1 MVLCYFYIVPTFL
14 PVQAVIAIVVTILW
28 IGPLLPILL
37 LYLGTW
43 GGGDPHSC
51 FISSCNIG
59 GFLKSWPVGGT
70 GSHSSSHQDL
80 RVHLRMQQMENRQR
94 TEVQRKTHL
103 GFWIKPCLHSVH
115 LWAFHLYEPINALF
129 FFFGHL
135 QLKEFKPILMIHC
148 LDSSPMKKDLPRNHE
163 KHEQPPSFTSMP
175 NPQFPAC
182 PRAAVWSHTCV
193 NFVNK
198 GFNSETTVWFSFKEP
213 PKYKVWQKFSKCM
226 IQEAVASAAP
236 AWELV
241 RNAHFQAPPQI
252 S

>member
-37 LYLGTW
+37 LCLGTW

-59 GFLKSWPVGGT
+59 GFLKSWSVGGT
-70 GSHSSSHQDL
+70 GSHSSCHQDL

-129 FFFGHL
+129 FFWSFATERIRTNTDDSLFGFFPYE
-135 QLKEFKPILMIHC
+135 KR
-148 LDSSPMKKDLPRNHE
+148 SS
-163 KHEQPPSFTSMP
+163 
-175 NPQFPAC
+175 
-182 PRAAVWSHTCV
+182 
-193 NFVNK
+193 
-198 GFNSETTVWFSFKEP
+198 KEP
-213 PKYKVWQKFSKCM
+213 
-226 IQEAVASAAP
+226 
-236 AWELV
+236 WETWTATFIHLHAQPSVPSLSSCCCLV
-241 RNAHFQAPPQI
+241 
-252 S
+252 SYLC

>member
-14 PVQAVIAIVVTILW
+14 AVQAVIAIVVTILW

-43 GGGDPHSC
+43 GGGDPHS
-51 FISSCNIG
+51 FFVSSCNIG

-70 GSHSSSHQDL
+70 GSRSSCHQDL
-80 RVHLRMQQMENRQR
+80 RVHLRMEQRENRQR

-135 QLKEFKPILMIHC
+135 QLEEFKPILMIHC
-148 LDSSPMKKDLPRNHE
+148 LGSSPVKKDLPRNHE
-163 KHEQPPSFTSMP
+163 KHEQPPSP
-175 NPQFPAC
+175 PRPALNSQLVLLLLFGLI
-182 PRAAVWSHTCV
+182 PVLTLLTPP
-193 NFVNK
+193 
-198 GFNSETTVWFSFKEP
+198 GFNSETTVCFFFKEP
-213 PKYKVWQKFSKCM
+213 SKYKAWQKFSKCM
-226 IQEAVASAAP
+226 IQEAAASAAP

-241 RNAHFQAPPQI
+241 RNVHFQAPPQI